1 MGNYD
6 DVMINLAAFT
16 AAHPVALAA
25 AFLFLAQ
32 STTGWLVLRAIKSL
46 ARPARPEALPARPEA
61 LPAAPQAR
69 TETVAGGAASV
80 NGNPILAQLVMK
92 LRDEF
97 DQEVGLQPEHVARWQ
112 RRLARHGVVAP
123 RTVEECDALLQQ
135 G

>member
-46 ARPARPEALPARPEA
+46 AHPAHPEA